1 MSSNELKKDIKR
13 AAKKVLPDPAIRKIR
28 AYRKTRKG
36 SEPKPN
42 TYRSSQT
49 YTVVTAVY
57 NVEAYLD
64 DFFTS
69 LYNQTMFKESIRVI
83 AVDDGSTDLSAE
95 IIKRWQDRWPGA
107 ITYLKKENGGQASAR
122 NLGMNHTESEWVTF
136 IDPDDFVSK
145 RYFEE
150 VDRAI
155 VAWPSVQMVSC
166 RLVYFFEKGR
176 RYSDTHPLNNNYK
189 HGDKFYSA
197 LDEHIP
203 MQFSMSTAF
212 FKMSV
217 IKDRGLKISED
228 IKPNFEDGHFVGR
241 YLLELTAGVVG
252 FLSKPR

>member
-1 MSSNELKKDIKR
+1 
-13 AAKKVLPDPAIRKIR
+13 
-28 AYRKTRKG
+28 
-36 SEPKPN
+36 
-42 TYRSSQT
+42 
-49 YTVVTAVY
+49 
-57 NVEAYLD
+57 
-64 DFFTS
+64 
-69 LYNQTMFKESIRVI
+69 
-83 AVDDGSTDLSAE
+83 
-95 IIKRWQDRWPGA
+95 
-107 ITYLKKENGGQASAR
+107 
-122 NLGMNHTESEWVTF
+122 MNHTESEWVTF

-212 FKMSV
+212 
-217 IKDRGLKISED
+217 
-228 IKPNFEDGHFVGR
+228 
-241 YLLELTAGVVG
+241 
-252 FLSKPR
+252 SKCP

>member
-1 MSSNELKKDIKR
+1 
-13 AAKKVLPDPAIRKIR
+13 
-28 AYRKTRKG
+28 
-36 SEPKPN
+36 
-42 TYRSSQT
+42 
-49 YTVVTAVY
+49 
-57 NVEAYLD
+57 
-64 DFFTS
+64 
-69 LYNQTMFKESIRVI
+69 MFKESIRVI

-176 RYSDTHPLNNNYK
+176 RYSLTPTRLTT
-189 HGDKFYSA
+189 
-197 LDEHIP
+197 IT
-203 MQFSMSTAF
+203 SMATNSIRRLTST
-212 FKMSV
+212 
-217 IKDRGLKISED
+217 
-228 IKPNFEDGHFVGR
+228 
-241 YLLELTAGVVG
+241 
-252 FLSKPR
+252 FLCSFQ

>member
-107 ITYLKKENGGQASAR
+107 ITYGRQFRWS
-122 NLGMNHTESEWVTF
+122 
-136 IDPDDFVSK
+136 
-145 RYFEE
+145 
-150 VDRAI
+150 
-155 VAWPSVQMVSC
+155 VA
-166 RLVYFFEKGR
+166 
-176 RYSDTHPLNNNYK
+176 D
-189 HGDKFYSA
+189 
-197 LDEHIP
+197 
-203 MQFSMSTAF
+203 
-212 FKMSV
+212 
-217 IKDRGLKISED
+217 
-228 IKPNFEDGHFVGR
+228 
-241 YLLELTAGVVG
+241 
-252 FLSKPR
+252 